1 MSQPATPPTIS
12 PALQAKADASVACLK
27 AAVAEHGPVT
37 YSNSL
42 GAESMVLTD
51 LIWTHVPEIDIFT
64 LDTGRLYEE
73 AYTLMDRL
81 EGRYKRRVR
90 VVHPEAADVEAYA
103 REHGINGFFNGVEQ
117 RQACCHVRKILPFKR
132 GIAGFKAWVT
142 GVRHEQSASR
152 ASAQAVEF
160 DTPNGLYKIA
170 PILDWTHEDIWTWIR
185 ARKLPYNPLHDRGF
199 PSIGCAPCT
208 RAITPGEDI
217 RAGRWWWENADTKE
231 CGLHVKATS

>member
-1 MSQPATPPTIS
+1 MSQPAAAPVLTD
-12 PALQAKADASVACLK
+12 LQQTKAAASVERLK
-27 AAVAEHGPVT
+27 AAVTEYGSVT

-51 LIWTHVPEIDIFT
+51 LIWTQVPEIDIFT
-64 LDTGRLYEE
+64 LDTGRLNEE
-73 AYTLMDRL
+73 TYTLMDRL

-90 VVHPEAADVEAYA
+90 VVHPEAADIEGYA
-103 REHGINGFFNGVEQ
+103 REHGINGFYNSVEQ
-117 RQACCHVRKILPFKR
+117 RHACCHVRKILPFKR

-142 GVRHEQSASR
+142 GVRHDQSASR
-152 ASAQAVEF
+152 ASAQPVEF

-170 PILDWTHEDIWTWIR
+170 PILDWTHEDIWAWIR

-208 RAITPGEDI
+208 RAIEPGEDS
-217 RAGRWWWENADTKE
+217 RAGRWWWEATANRE
-231 CGLHVKATS
+231 CGLHPKFKG